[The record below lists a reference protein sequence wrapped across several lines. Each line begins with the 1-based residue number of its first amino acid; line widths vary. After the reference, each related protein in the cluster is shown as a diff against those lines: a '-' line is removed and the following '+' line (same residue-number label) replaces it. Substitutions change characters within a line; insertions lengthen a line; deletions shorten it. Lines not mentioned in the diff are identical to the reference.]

1 MSEDAMQVK
10 NPLSEVS
17 LTQEHL
23 QALYEISQSVNS
35 ITDIGPLLERVMD
48 MAIRA
53 AEAERG
59 FLVLGDGDALKVRT
73 ARNISPE
80 IAMDEAG
87 FSRSIVKEVARSRQ
101 PILTADAQ
109 VDPHF
114 AGIESLIIKEIHAVA
129 CVPFHLRGRV
139 LGALYLDSKTH
150 RKSFNPETLAFLAA
164 FANQAAIAIEN
175 AQLLENLRAENRLL
189 RTEVERHYGFSGLI
203 GHSQKMQQVIL
214 LLRKI
219 VNSDIPTLFEGES
232 GTGKELAARA
242 LHNEGMRKQKPFMAL
257 YCGNIPEQLLES
269 ELFGHKKGA
278 FTGAISDKHGLLE
291 VYNGGTFF
299 LDEVA
304 DIPPAIQAKLLRV
317 LQDGEIRRVGDTETR
332 HVDVRII
339 SATNKFLAKEVEK
352 GRFREDLYYRLNV
365 ITVTMP
371 PLREREG
378 DIPLLVSHFLKK
390 HAEKAGAPAKRIT
403 SKAMQILESYH
414 WPGNVRELENAMERA
429 IVLADD
435 DDITP
440 AELII
445 SPVPKTAVARK
456 TLKQHE
462 REIVLR
468 TLEQTGGNKT
478 RTAEILGVSL
488 RWLHYKLAEW
498 KSTDAK

>member
-1 MSEDAMQVK
+1 M
-10 NPLSEVS
+10 
-17 LTQEHL
+17 
-23 QALYEISQSVNS
+23 
-35 ITDIGPLLERVMD
+35 
-48 MAIRA
+48 
-53 AEAERG
+53 
-59 FLVLGDGDALKVRT
+59 
-73 ARNISPE
+73 
-80 IAMDEAG
+80 
-87 FSRSIVKEVARSRQ
+87 
-101 PILTADAQ
+101 
-109 VDPHF
+109 
-114 AGIESLIIKEIHAVA
+114 
-129 CVPFHLRGRV
+129 
-139 LGALYLDSKTH
+139 
-150 RKSFNPETLAFLAA
+150 
-164 FANQAAIAIEN
+164 
-175 AQLLENLRAENRLL
+175 
-189 RTEVERHYGFSGLI
+189 
-203 GHSQKMQQVIL
+203 
-214 LLRKI
+214 
-219 VNSDIPTLFEGES
+219 
-232 GTGKELAARA
+232 
-242 LHNEGMRKQKPFMAL
+242 
-257 YCGNIPEQLLES
+257 
-269 ELFGHKKGA
+269 
-278 FTGAISDKHGLLE
+278 
-291 VYNGGTFF
+291 
-299 LDEVA
+299 
-304 DIPPAIQAKLLRV
+304 RV

-414 WPGNVRELENAMERA
+414 WPGNVRELENAIERA

-445 SPVPKTAVARK
+445 SPEPKTAVARK

-498 KSTDAK
+498 KHVEAK